1 MSDRTRVGVEV
12 GGTFTDLVA
21 FEAGGVRIT
30 KVPSTPQAPHRGAIA
45 ALDES
50 GLALEAADDLVH
62 GSTVA
67 TNAVLERK
75 GAKVAFFATEGFR
88 DLLALQ
94 RQSRRS
100 IYDIRYRKPEPVVPR
115 RDTFDIPERT
125 GPHGEVVT
133 PLDEEAARH
142 RVRQALQGGG
152 YESVAICLLNSYAN
166 PAHERRVAE
175 MIAERFPG
183 TGITCS
189 CDVTREF
196 REYERAST
204 TTLAAYVQ
212 PVIDRYLG
220 AFERALGE
228 RGFAGRFSLMQSNG
242 GRLPASGMA
251 GNAITSLYSGPAAG
265 VMGAIRQAG
274 RSGYSNLITFDMG
287 GTSTDVCLVQEGTP
301 VLTSDAEIDGLP
313 IRVPVLDIV
322 TVGAGG
328 GSIVWRDDGGMLR
341 VGPRSAG
348 AEPGPACYRRGGTD
362 PTITDAHLV
371 RGTVLAD
378 TFLGGRMEVDPAL
391 SRDAFGTLATHAGC
405 SVEQVADD
413 AIRVAEHNIVR
424 AIQLVST
431 ERGPRPARLRIGSLR
446 RRGAAARRACRRG
459 ARHLQHRHPAGR
471 RRALRLRPR
480 RLGLRA
486 LREPHGALRPRR
498 GGRGGARARAV
509 RGHARGRGG
518 RLRRARAHA
527 RARLH
532 PHARDALRGQAF
544 EVAVQLGAEEIA
556 RLDAAHLRERFN
568 DAHHRIFEFDDS
580 RTNRPEIVSFR
591 LGIASPP
598 PSVPALAGTD
608 EAPHEAAGHALRRR
622 RARKRPPAQPQRPAP
637 GRHGRGAVAHRRR
650 HVDRLRATGLARAG
664 GLASQCHPDAL
675 SPGLR
680 SPEPEGSARTEA
692 RAGPM
697 ALDQVDQAIIS
708 QALIAAAKEMGIKLV
723 RSAYSPI
730 VREAND
736 CSAALLDVHGN
747 VVSQAE
753 LIPMQLGP
761 IGTTFRP
768 CAELYPPETLEPG
781 DFYIN
786 NHPYHG
792 GQHVP
797 DIFIFTPIFFGDRLV
812 GFSSTV
818 AHHLDLGGGAPGL
831 NMAAGDVYQEGLI
844 FPPSRYNVNRDWNGG
859 PFERLVRANVRVPEK
874 TIGDCNAQFAANG
887 VGTRRVV
894 ELCEKFGADA
904 VTQAMAG
911 LLDYAEQRMR
921 AAIAAAP
928 DGVYHG
934 EDQLDSDG
942 VGDTPLVVRA
952 RVEIAGDTVSVDY
965 EGTCDQVST
974 NVNCPSPRP
983 SRPGSVA

>member
-133 PLDEEAARH
+133 PLDEAAARH

-166 PAHERRVAE
+166 PAHERRMAE

-378 TFLGGRMEVDPAL
+378 TFLGGRMAVDPAL
-391 SRDAFGTLATHAGC
+391 SRDAFGALATHAGC
-405 SVEQVADD
+405 SVERVADD

-431 ERGPRPARLRIGSLR
+431 ERGRDPRDYVLVPFGGAGPLHAARVAEVLGISSIVIPPAAGVLSAFGLVASDFVRYESRTVRFALDEA
-446 RRGAAARRACRRG
+446 GAAKRVREQFAAMRAD
-459 ARHLQHRHPAGR
+459 AEA
-471 RRALRLRPR
+471 AFAA
-480 RLGLRA
+480 LGLT
-486 LREPHGALRPRR
+486 R
-498 GGRGGARARAV
+498 GLVYTHTLEMRYV
-509 RGHARGRGG
+509 
-518 RLRRARAHA
+518 
-527 RARLH
+527 
-532 PHARDALRGQAF
+532 GQAF
-544 EVAVQLGAEEIA
+544 EVAVQLDAEEIA

-608 EAPHEAAGHALRRR
+608 EAPHEAL
-622 RARKRPPAQPQRPAP
+622 
-637 GRHGRGAVAHRRR
+637 VTLF
-650 HVDRLRATGLARAG
+650 DG
-664 GLASQCHPDAL
+664 GE
-675 SPGLR
+675 R
-680 SPEPEGSARTEA
+680 VSARRLNRSA
-692 RAGPM
+692 LLQAGTGEGP
-697 ALDQVDQAIIS
+697 L
-708 QALIAAAKEMGIKLV
+708 LIADDT
-723 RSAYSPI
+723 STAY
-730 VREAND
+730 V
-736 CSAALLDVHGN
+736 
-747 VVSQAE
+747 
-753 LIPMQLGP
+753 
-761 IGTTFRP
+761 
-768 CAELYPPETLEPG
+768 PPG
-781 DFYIN
+781 
-786 NHPYHG
+786 
-792 GQHVP
+792 
-797 DIFIFTPIFFGDRLV
+797 
-812 GFSSTV
+812 
-818 AHHLDLGGGAPGL
+818 
-831 NMAAGDVYQEGLI
+831 
-844 FPPSRYNVNRDWNGG
+844 W
-859 PFERLVRANVRVPEK
+859 
-874 TIGDCNAQFAANG
+874 
-887 VGTRRVV
+887 
-894 ELCEKFGADA
+894 
-904 VTQAMAG
+904 
-911 LLDYAEQRMR
+911 
-921 AAIAAAP
+921 
-928 DGVYHG
+928 
-934 EDQLDSDG
+934 
-942 VGDTPLVVRA
+942 RA
-952 RVEIAGDTVSVDY
+952 RVDSHH
-965 EGTCDQVST
+965 
-974 NVNCPSPRP
+974 NVILTR
-983 SRPGSVA
+983 